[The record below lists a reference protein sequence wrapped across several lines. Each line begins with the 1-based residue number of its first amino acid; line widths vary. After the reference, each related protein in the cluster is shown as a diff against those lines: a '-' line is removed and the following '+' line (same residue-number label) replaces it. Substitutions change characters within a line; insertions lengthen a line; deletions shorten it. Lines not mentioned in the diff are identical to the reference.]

1 MASKTPRKPS
11 HSKGKKSPKGQKNKR
26 ETAKKGGQHR
36 FKPGES
42 GNPRGRPLGTTTFK
56 AAYESISKLMTEPV
70 KINGEVRMLTGKEQ
84 IAARRMAIAMKG
96 RLNLNATQRAMDSI
110 ENRIDGLPVQA
121 IKNVGDGTGKV
132 AITINRVS
140 PKPETVEVKT
150 ERTDPTE
157 TDKKE

>member
-1 MASKTPRKPS
+1 
-11 HSKGKKSPKGQKNKR
+11 
-26 ETAKKGGQHR
+26 
-36 FKPGES
+36 
-42 GNPRGRPLGTTTFK
+42 
-56 AAYESISKLMTEPV
+56 MTEPV